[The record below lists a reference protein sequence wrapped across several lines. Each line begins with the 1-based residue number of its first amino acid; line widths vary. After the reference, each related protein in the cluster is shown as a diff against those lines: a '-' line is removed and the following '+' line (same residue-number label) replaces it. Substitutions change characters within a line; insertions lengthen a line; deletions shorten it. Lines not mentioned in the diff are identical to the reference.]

1 MPRLLRLIA
10 VALVAAL
17 FTVPSGARAQSRL
30 PVTLRLDYTL
40 LGYHTGFLWALDRGY
55 YSAAGLDVKVLE
67 GKSSGSTAQAVAQ
80 GGDTFGELDAGV
92 AATAIAQGAPLKV
105 IATFVQ
111 ENQGVLISFA
121 DAHLDKPSSL
131 RGKSIGLTPGSASAK
146 YFDAFMAANDVPE
159 SAVQIQNVDPT
170 AKIAA
175 LLTGKLDA
183 IGGLLTAEC
192 IETKLR
198 APKPVT
204 CLQFSNY
211 GVHALSISLAAR
223 TEFITA
229 EPDAVRKF
237 VAASARG
244 WREALANPAA
254 AAALGVKYFP
264 LANAEY
270 LRAQLEA
277 VKPMLST
284 PNSKG
289 RPLGWAARADW
300 ESTLGLMERFAGL
313 KTTLPVEAFYTNDFV
328 AGK

>member
-1 MPRLLRLIA
+1 MLRHLRLIA
-10 VALVAAL
+10 LALAIAAL
-17 FTVPSGARAQSRL
+17 AAPLAGRAQTRL

-40 LGYHTGFLWALDRGY
+40 LGYHTAFLWALDHGY
-55 YSAAGLDVKVLE
+55 YAAAGLDVKVLE

-92 AATAIAQGAPLKV
+92 AATTIAQGAPLKV

-111 ENQGVLISFA
+111 QNQGVLISFA
-121 DAHLDKPSSL
+121 DAHIDKPAAA

-146 YFDAFMAANDVPE
+146 YFDAFLAANNVPE

-192 IETKLR
+192 IEAKLR

-204 CLQFSNY
+204 CLPFSNF
-211 GVHALSISLAAR
+211 GVNALSISLAAR
-223 TEFITA
+223 NDFIA
-229 EPDAVRKF
+229 ANPDAVRRF

-244 WREALANPAA
+244 WREALANPDA

-264 LANAEY
+264 LANAQY
-270 LRAQLEA
+270 LKAQLEA

-289 RPLGWAARADW
+289 HPLGWAARADW
-300 ESTLGLMERFAGL
+300 ESTLGLMERFADM
-313 KTTLPVEAFYTNDFV
+313 KTTLPVDAFYTNDFV
-328 AGK
+328 GK